1 MAGAHGR
8 QLFDPEILPV
18 IFRYTGGV
26 PRLVNTF
33 CDTALLFAF
42 SREAG
47 VTITELKA
55 AIEELQ
61 WVEYA
66 ARTNRMRAGSSARSR
81 RSPRPISSDEV
92 LARIIVAHGGEHVEE
107 RPLRMGRL
115 IIGRTGD
122 NDIQIDSKYVSRH
135 HCQITTTPEGSM
147 LEDLNSTNGVYVKSK
162 RVRRHHLNDGD
173 VVVLGK
179 HEIMYLDERS
189 ARLRDQAHE
198 PTGDHPV
205 VGGIPGAEEDAED
218 ESDAKSGTA

>member
-1 MAGAHGR
+1 
-8 QLFDPEILPV
+8 LFDPELLPV

-26 PRLVNTF
+26 PRLINTL
-33 CDTALLFAF
+33 CDTSLMIAF
-42 SREAG
+42 STG
-47 VTITELKA
+47 QPMVTATELKA

-66 ARTNRMRAGSSARSR
+66 ARTNRMRTGIAAPVPLPHPVSAN
-81 RSPRPISSDEV
+81 EV

-107 RPLRMGRL
+107 RPLRIGRL
-115 IIGRTGD
+115 IIGRTAD
-122 NDIQIDSKYVSRH
+122 NDVQIDSKYVSRH
-135 HCQITTTPEGSM
+135 HCQITTTPEGSI

-189 ARLRDQAHE
+189 ARMRGDSQE
-198 PTGDHPV
+198 PTGDHPAMEEPV
-205 VGGIPGAEEDAED
+205 EESEPEEDDNE
-218 ESDAKSGTA
+218 ERSGTA

>member
-1 MAGAHGR
+1 
-8 QLFDPEILPV
+8 
-18 IFRYTGGV
+18 V
-26 PRLVNTF
+26 PRLINTL
-33 CDTALLFAF
+33 CDTALMIAF
-42 SREAG
+42 SSG
-47 VTITELKA
+47 QPLVTLTELKA

-66 ARTNRMRAGSSARSR
+66 ARTNRMRAGIALQ
-81 RSPRPISSDEV
+81 PALTRPVSSDEV

-107 RPLRMGRL
+107 RPLRIGRL

-122 NDIQIDSKYVSRH
+122 NDVQIDSKYVSRH
-135 HCQITTTPEGSM
+135 HCQITTTPEGSV

-189 ARLRDQAHE
+189 ARLREQAHE
-198 PTGDHPV
+198 PTGDHPM
-205 VGGIPGAEEDAED
+205 IEESPAADEEAENEG
-218 ESDAKSGTA
+218 DAKSGTA